1 MHGRS
6 NHAIVVGL
14 RAYQTLTL
22 EVLAATVTTQ
32 PLGPQRF
39 RAMILLPD
47 KRLAMYD
54 LAGDALYMDAHI
66 LKWHPWVNLLGLLTS
81 YELDRVAGRYN
92 EVSDERAKPRTAYEL
107 ARPASIDLFSIA
119 RRHLLGPLVDAEY
132 GSAAFVA
139 GTRPARYEVRVSTDP
154 MRDEASFMRGAPAKN
169 ATLEAEELR
178 IPTNAPK
185 GDVIHVS
192 MGGLIAQ
199 THYYVGV
206 RAIDDCAHPSALRV
220 AELTTPKRAFA
231 TVTPCFVAT
240 ASTMR
245 ASAG

>member
-1 MHGRS
+1 MPTRVVIAGLCLFVLGVVSCRS
-6 NHAIVVGL
+6 GVAAVRTRRWTGGALRGLAGLLFLALAGLAAAIVVGL

-32 PLGPQRF
+32 PLVPQRF

-66 LKWHPWVNLLGLLTS
+66 LKWHPWVNLLGLHTS

-107 ARPASIDLFSIA
+107 ARPAPIIDLFWIA

-139 GTRPARYEVRVSTDP
+139 GTRPARYEVRVSTTGLL
-154 MRDEASFMRGAPAKN
+154 MRPV
-169 ATLEAEELR
+169 L
-178 IPTNAPK
+178 P
-185 GDVIHVS
+185 
-192 MGGLIAQ
+192 
-199 THYYVGV
+199 
-206 RAIDDCAHPSALRV
+206 
-220 AELTTPKRAFA
+220 
-231 TVTPCFVAT
+231 
-240 ASTMR
+240 
-245 ASAG
+245 

>member
-1 MHGRS
+1 MPTRVVIAGWCLLVLGVVSCRS
-6 NHAIVVGL
+6 GVGAVRTRRWAGGAVRGLAGLLFLALAGLAAAIVVGL

-66 LKWHPWVNLLGLLTS
+66 LKWHPWVNLLGLHTS

-92 EVSDERAKPRTAYEL
+92 EVSDERGKPHTAYEL
-107 ARPASIDLFSIA
+107 ARPAGIDLFSIA

-132 GSAAFVA
+132 GSAPVVA
-139 GTRPARYEVRVSTDP
+139 GPTPAPSEGPVSTT
-154 MRDEASFMRGAPAKN
+154 RV
-169 ATLEAEELR
+169 LC
-178 IPTNAPK
+178 
-185 GDVIHVS
+185 
-192 MGGLIAQ
+192 
-199 THYYVGV
+199 
-206 RAIDDCAHPSALRV
+206 RAVLP
-220 AELTTPKRAFA
+220 
-231 TVTPCFVAT
+231 
-240 ASTMR
+240 
-245 ASAG
+245 

>member
-1 MHGRS
+1 MPTRMVIAGLCLLVLGFATCRGATKQVRARRWLAAALRGLVGVLLLALAALAG
-6 NHAIVVGL
+6 AIVVGL

-39 RAMILLPD
+39 RATIVLPD

-66 LKWHPWVNLLGLLTS
+66 LKWHPWVNLLGLHTS

-107 ARPASIDLFSIA
+107 ARPAGIDLFSIA

-139 GTRPARYEVRVSTDP
+139 GTRPARYEVRVSTTGLL
-154 MRDEASFMRGAPAKN
+154 MRPV
-169 ATLEAEELR
+169 L
-178 IPTNAPK
+178 P
-185 GDVIHVS
+185 
-192 MGGLIAQ
+192 
-199 THYYVGV
+199 
-206 RAIDDCAHPSALRV
+206 
-220 AELTTPKRAFA
+220 
-231 TVTPCFVAT
+231 
-240 ASTMR
+240 
-245 ASAG
+245 